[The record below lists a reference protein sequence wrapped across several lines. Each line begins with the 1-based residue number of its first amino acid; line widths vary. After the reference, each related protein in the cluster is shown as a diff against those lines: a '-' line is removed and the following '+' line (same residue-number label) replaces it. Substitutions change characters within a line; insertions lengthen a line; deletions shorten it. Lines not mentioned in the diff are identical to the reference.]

1 MDRRE
6 ELYIKELKPG
16 VYLLDERHEVAGY
29 LIVGRKKA
37 LMIDTMNGYTDLH
50 RAVREITDK
59 PVMVVNTHGHSD
71 HIAGNIYFEEVY
83 INFKDLFLTKEVTES
98 EQVLRFCKEKGLF
111 MPEFREIKGGDV
123 IELGDK
129 TLEVYELPG
138 HTPGSIVLLLKEDR
152 ILFSGDAINHHL
164 WLQLDE
170 SMPVSDYVEQL
181 DKVMFLQE
189 EADYIL
195 HGHTNDF
202 DDISLLRC
210 MRQGCMEICAGKT
223 QKDVPCKE
231 SFEVGMQHEFALE
244 PGKHYQ
250 REDSVICYSPQ
261 RINHK

>member
-1 MDRRE
+1 MF
-6 ELYIKELKPG
+6 ELVQITENTYYIESPAKIGLVRLNDTEVCLI
-16 VYLLDERHEVAGY
+16 DEGARFDLGG
-29 LIVGRKKA
+29 GR
-37 LMIDTMNGYTDLH
+37 
-50 RAVREITDK
+50 
-59 PVMVVNTHGHSD
+59 VVT
-71 HIAGNIYFEEVY
+71 AYY
-83 INFKDLFLTKEVTES
+83 
-98 EQVLRFCKEKGLF
+98 
-111 MPEFREIKGGDV
+111 
-123 IELGDK
+123 
-129 TLEVYELPG
+129 LPG

-170 SMPVSDYVEQL
+170 SMPVCDYVEQL

-261 RINHK
+261 RVNHK